1 MKRTKLNI
9 EQLLPHLLMNYSL
22 IEEIGLM
29 YGKMGGTIFFNIYT
43 RYSGLSIYRNYADLL
58 LEDIYEHINIS
69 TPIDFANGLCGIGW
83 GIEYLVK
90 NQFYEGCTDDLLNEI
105 DNVIIRTSPETLD
118 NTFMTGING
127 LLFYAISRV
136 KSFKRP
142 LNQISFDRNYMI
154 YLYETIKKKFPEI
167 FKNSKL
173 IIELK
178 DIIDGKINY
187 ADSIRMPSVF
197 FEKIPNDYVKD
208 MYTLPIGIF
217 QGLTGWALKQILS

>member
-90 NQFYEGCTDDLLNEI
+90 NQFYEGCTN
-105 DNVIIRTSPETLD
+105 R
-118 NTFMTGING
+118 
-127 LLFYAISRV
+127 
-136 KSFKRP
+136 
-142 LNQISFDRNYMI
+142 
-154 YLYETIKKKFPEI
+154 
-167 FKNSKL
+167 
-173 IIELK
+173 
-178 DIIDGKINY
+178 
-187 ADSIRMPSVF
+187 
-197 FEKIPNDYVKD
+197 
-208 MYTLPIGIF
+208 LP
-217 QGLTGWALKQILS
+217 